1 MSTSYLWDQWNIIHV
16 VRLGRRLKALI
27 DSSFSNI
34 FLLQNFLLQV
44 FLFPVRPPPFPC
56 SVSVRKSKHL
66 LADSSH
72 NNLSLVDLRQHLQ
85 QQQQQLLIIYI
96 CVYAQWMVLLD
107 HITCTWCKDAAYCY
121 WCSTVCVSV
130 GHNHELC

>member
-72 NNLSLVDLRQHLQ
+72 NNLSLVDLTTASAAAAAVTYYLYLCICTVDGTIRPHHMHMVQRRG
-85 QQQQQLLIIYI
+85 LLLLVFHGL
-96 CVYAQWMVLLD
+96 CVCWTQP
-107 HITCTWCKDAAYCY
+107 
-121 WCSTVCVSV
+121 
-130 GHNHELC
+130 